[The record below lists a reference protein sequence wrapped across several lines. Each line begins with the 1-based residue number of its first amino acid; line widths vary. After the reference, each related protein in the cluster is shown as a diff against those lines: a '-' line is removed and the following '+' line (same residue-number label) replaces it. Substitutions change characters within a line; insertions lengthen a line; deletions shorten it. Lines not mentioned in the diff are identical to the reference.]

1 MNNYEKLK
9 QMTFDEME
17 SEIKC
22 LVRWLKPM
30 PNTEIDYLVLKYLM
44 SETRETNKRKLDKF
58 VVVPKKEAERL
69 VKEGNYKVF
78 FDGEEYFLAKTEN
91 FDKDSVLCRY
101 VLYSLE
107 E

>member
-9 QMTFDEME
+9 QMTFEEME
-17 SEIKC
+17 NEIKC
-22 LVRWLKPM
+22 LVRLLKPM

-44 SETRETNKRKLDKF
+44 SEPRETNKRKLDKF

-69 VKEGNYKVF
+69 VKEGNYKVL
-78 FDGEEYFLAKTEN
+78 FDGEEYFLAKMEN

>member
-1 MNNYEKLK
+1 MTNYEKLK

-30 PNTEIDYLVLKYLM
+30 SNTDIDYWVLKYLM
-44 SETRETNKRKLDKF
+44 SESRETNKRKLDKF

-69 VKEGNYKVF
+69 VKEGHYKVF
-78 FDGEEYFLAKTEN
+78 FDGEEYYLVKTEN

>member
-1 MNNYEKLK
+1 MLGSLVKANAKHVDRLLC
-9 QMTFDEME
+9 
-17 SEIKC
+17 IKISY
-22 LVRWLKPM
+22 VR
-30 PNTEIDYLVLKYLM
+30 D
-44 SETRETNKRKLDKF
+44 KRKLDKF

-69 VKEGNYKVF
+69 LKEGNYKVF
-78 FDGEEYFLAKTEN
+78 FDGEEYFLAKKKN